1 MVYLGS
7 ETVCPKKDRQTAFY
21 SPLLGGKILLRGQVN
36 QFTDQKSSLVRK
48 FTGDKIWWDQ
58 LIVEPVDYSAVVLV
72 NIFFFVETVKFMKI
86 LQIVD

>member
-21 SPLLGGKILLRGQVN
+21 SPLLGGILLLRGQVN

-48 FTGDKIWWDQ
+48 FGGT
-58 LIVEPVDYSAVVLV
+58 S
-72 NIFFFVETVKFMKI
+72 
-86 LQIVD
+86 